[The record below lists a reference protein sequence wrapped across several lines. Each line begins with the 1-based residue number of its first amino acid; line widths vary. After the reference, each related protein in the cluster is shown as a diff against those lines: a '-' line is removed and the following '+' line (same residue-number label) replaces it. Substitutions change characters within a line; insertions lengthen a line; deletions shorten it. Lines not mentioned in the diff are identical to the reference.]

1 MVEGEGRLL
10 MAVFCYRL
18 RGVLRA
24 VTSLHIGSG
33 ARTGVIKH
41 CLPFIPGAVLRGA
54 VGTAIIKSVC
64 KLDKPLAD
72 HESCKYFTECLYAR
86 LFGEEFGKKS
96 NVFFRFAYPLHLR
109 CDKPFLPAP
118 KTLAC
123 CQNPQ
128 CRKEFD
134 ALFSP
139 FECDACSHSVKPFDG
154 FKCEGCGLLERH
166 PVTISRV
173 TLTAVDKGKVSA
185 AQVAGAGTLHT
196 LEIIPKDAKFACEVI
211 VDGDFGREVD
221 VVKAALVKALPD
233 EGIGGSKS
241 RGLGKVEVEDLCV
254 EELDGDVVRK
264 RAEEI
269 DVRRFSVR
277 LVSPMVLEGKT
288 LEPTNLLEAARRAY
302 TWVFHEGK
310 PRLPEVRLEGKRV
323 GIEMFSG
330 WSLKTGR
337 RRRIEPAVSA
347 GSVFQF
353 RCDENS
359 RELALALAALEY
371 YAVGACKPHGCGQ
384 VVVEAAR

>member
-1 MVEGEGRLL
+1 

-18 RGVLRA
+18 RGVLRV
-24 VTSLHIGSG
+24 VTALHIGSG

-41 CLPFIPGAVLRGA
+41 CRPFIPGAVFRGA
-54 VGTAIIKSVC
+54 IGTAIMKSVC
-64 KLDKPLAD
+64 KLDEPLAN
-72 HESCKYFTECLYAR
+72 HESCEHFTECLYAQ

-96 NVFFRFAYPLHLR
+96 NIYFRFAYPMHLK

-118 KTLAC
+118 KTLAR

-134 ALFSP
+134 VLVSP
-139 FECDACSHSVKPFDG
+139 FECDACSGSVKPFDG
-154 FKCEGCGLLERH
+154 FKCEGCGLLERQ
-166 PVTISRV
+166 PVTISRI
-173 TLTAVDKGKVSA
+173 TLTAVDRGKVSA

-196 LEIIPKDAKFACEVI
+196 LEIIPKGAKFAFDVI
-211 VDGDFGREVD
+211 VDGDFGRAVD

-241 RGLGKVEVEDLCV
+241 RGLGKVEVEDLRV
-254 EELDGDVVRK
+254 EELDDDVVR
-264 RAEEI
+264 RCAEEI
-269 DVRRFSVR
+269 DTRRFSVR
-277 LVSPMVLEGKT
+277 LVSPMVLEGET
-288 LEPTNLLEAARRAY
+288 LEPTSLLEAARRAY

-310 PRLPEVRLEGKRV
+310 PKLPEVRLEGKRV
-323 GIEMFSG
+323 GVEMFSG

-337 RRRIEPAVSA
+337 RRRMEPAVSA

-359 RELALALAALEY
+359 RELALAFAALEY
-371 YAVGACKPHGCGQ
+371 HAVGTYKPHGCGQ